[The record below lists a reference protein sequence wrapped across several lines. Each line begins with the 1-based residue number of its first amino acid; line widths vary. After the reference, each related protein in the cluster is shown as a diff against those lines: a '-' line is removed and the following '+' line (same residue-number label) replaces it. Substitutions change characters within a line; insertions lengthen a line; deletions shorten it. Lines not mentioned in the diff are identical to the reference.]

1 MELPVNSVS
10 CVGIDGRGI
19 KLLANYISH
28 MLRVLRGPQEKYL
41 KDFMVIVRSK
51 DYEAQ

>member
-1 MELPVNSVS
+1 MGLPLNSVS
-10 CVGIDGRGI
+10 GVDIDVRGV

-28 MLRVLRGPQEKYL
+28 MLRVLMGPQEKYF
-41 KDFMVIVRSK
+41 KNFMDVVRSE

>member
-1 MELPVNSVS
+1 MELPLNGISS
-10 CVGIDGRGI
+10 VGIDGREI

-28 MLRVLRGPQEKYL
+28 MLRVLMRPQEKDL
-41 KDFMVIVRSK
+41 KDFMDVIRRE